1 METERIDD
9 EREEVFI
16 ARGMNA
22 PLTMY
27 MTRTLRCFHN
37 LKQINIF
44 SFFFLS
50 IFYYIISKF
59 NKLMKKKMIM

>member
-37 LKQINIF
+37 LKQIKIF
-44 SFFFLS
+44 SIFSLCFLLYH
-50 IFYYIISKF
+50 FKVQ
-59 NKLMKKKMIM
+59 